1 MLAQNR
7 LPDLLSDFELFL
19 LSKNCYSGPLCF
31 LNSVVEP
38 KFFVNFD
45 VSRRLNLYE
54 KSFYTQPSSRLP
66 KLLLGA
72 LFGELG

>member
-1 MLAQNR
+1 
-7 LPDLLSDFELFL
+7 LSDFELFL
-19 LSKNCYSGPLCF
+19 LTKNCCSGPLSF

-45 VSRRLNLYE
+45 VSRRIYLYV
-54 KSFYTQPSSRLP
+54 KSFYTHPSSRLP
-66 KLLLGA
+66 KLLSSG